1 MNESVARVQPAG
13 TWAYQASI
21 GGFHPPY
28 AGALLTPSALAG
40 EGWGEGAGPHGQP
53 SRFVGRVQPAYTCGK
68 PAPSGGFHPPC
79 GLHGLFIG
87 RLLRVGG
94 GRP

>member
-1 MNESVARVQPAG
+1 MNESVGRLQPAG

-28 AGALLTPSALAG
+28 ACAPQTPSPLAG
-40 EGWGEGAGPHGQP
+40 DGWGEWAGPHRQP
-53 SRFVGRVQPAYTCGK
+53 SRFVQPSYTCGK
-68 PAPSGGFHPPC
+68 PTPSGGLHPPY